1 MRKLSP
7 SYTYSTHNWGSR
19 VRRDARG
26 LGALLRHTL
35 GMLDLK
41 KYVPF
46 LAWPRPDAAL
56 LRGELSAGLTVALVM
71 VPQSVAYA
79 GLAGM
84 PLITG
89 LYAALLPALVAVLF
103 GSSTRLSVGPAALTC
118 VLIAASLNGL
128 AEPGSAQ
135 WVNLAVWLAILSGL
149 MQLALGALSLGWLLN
164 LVSSPVFTGFT
175 QAAAL
180 LIMASQL
187 PSFLGL
193 QGPLASVLDGARF
206 DLAALGFGVVSLAL
220 LILGKRYAQRL
231 PMVLLVAGAA
241 ALVSWGSGYSASGGA
256 IIGALPAGLPSL
268 YWPSVP
274 DIHTL
279 VALLVPACV
288 IALVS
293 FLETASSAKIEAL
306 RDGKLW
312 NTNQDLIGQGLAK
325 LASALSGSFATSTS
339 FSRSAIT
346 LKAGA
351 KTGWSGLATVA
362 CVLLTLLVL
371 MPALHHV
378 PRAVLAAVV
387 INAVMGMV
395 KPQQW
400 AWLWRIDKV
409 EAMTAGV
416 TFVVTLLTAPRIYW
430 GVLAGVVMGLVHFL
444 LLRLHPRIIEVG
456 LHGDGSMRDRHLWK
470 LPPLADKLYALRMD
484 AELDFASASAL
495 ERAIIEHLAQH
506 PQVRHVCLFAQPI
519 NRIDATGVEVFGQMR
534 TALTARGVT
543 LHISGIKLP
552 IEKVLLKTNVL
563 QPGALLRMYRTDA
576 ETLAALQKLERA

>member
-1 MRKLSP
+1 M
-7 SYTYSTHNWGSR
+7 
-19 VRRDARG
+19 
-26 LGALLRHTL
+26 LRHTL
-35 GMLDLK
+35 SMLDVK
-41 KYVPF
+41 KYFPF
-46 LAWPRPDAAL
+46 LGWPRPHAAL
-56 LRGELSAGLTVALVM
+56 LRGELMAGLTVALVM

-89 LYAALLPALVAVLF
+89 LYAALLPALIAVLF

-149 MQLALGALSLGWLLN
+149 MQLALGMLSLGWLLN

-187 PSFLGL
+187 PAFLGL
-193 QGPLASVLDGARF
+193 QGQLASLLDAPRF

-220 LILGKRYAQRL
+220 LILGKRYAPRL

-241 ALVSWGSGYSASGGA
+241 ALVSWSSGYSASGGA

-268 YWPSVP
+268 YWPSLP
-274 DIHTL
+274 ASGML
-279 VALLVPACV
+279 VALLVPASV

-306 RDGKLW
+306 KDGKLW

-325 LASALSGSFATSTS
+325 LASAFSGSFATSTS

-351 KTGWSGLATVA
+351 KTGWSGLATVT

-371 MPALHHV
+371 MPLLHHV

-395 KPQQW
+395 KPEQW
-400 AWLWRIDKV
+400 AWLWRIDRM
-409 EAMTAGV
+409 EAVTAAV

-470 LPPLADKLYALRMD
+470 LPPLANKLYALRMD

-495 ERAIIEHLAQH
+495 ERAITEHLTQH
-506 PQVRHVCLFAQPI
+506 PEVHHVCLFAQPI
-519 NRIDATGVEVFGQMR
+519 NRIDATGVEVFGQLCA
-534 TALTARGVT
+534 ALHAHGVA

-552 IEKVLLKTNVL
+552 VETVLRKAD
-563 QPGALLRMYRTDA
+563 ALPVGPLLHMYRTDVD
-576 ETLAALQKLERA
+576 ALRALRNI